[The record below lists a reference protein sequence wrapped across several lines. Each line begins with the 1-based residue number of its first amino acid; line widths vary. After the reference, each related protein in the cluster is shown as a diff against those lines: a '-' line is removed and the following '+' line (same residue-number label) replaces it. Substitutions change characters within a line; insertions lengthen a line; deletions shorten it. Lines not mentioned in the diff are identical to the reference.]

1 MAGGSEI
8 SANTTEPMAP
18 PARVPQKS
26 SSGFRP
32 DIEGMR
38 GIAVLLVVLYHCG
51 IPGFDGGFIGVDVF
65 FALSGYLITGLIL
78 NEIART
84 GKLSFRNFYAR
95 RARRLLPAAGLVIL
109 TTLLL
114 GLLVYSP
121 LELAGF
127 AKWAAYTSL
136 YFSNYMFVRDASNY
150 FASDV
155 ATNPF
160 LHTWSLAIEEQF
172 YLLWPALIATAL
184 LLMKSRRRLAVLLT
198 LISAI
203 SLALCIWLTHY
214 RQPWAFFSLPPRAW
228 EFGLG
233 GLACMLPAEK
243 LGLRAGRTKL
253 LGWAGLIAVL
263 TGGCLYS
270 PQTRFPGI
278 AAFLPVAGTLAT
290 LISGTMISGTSIS
303 GTSGGRSAL
312 AVLLGSRILQYFG
325 RLSYSWYLWHWPI
338 LLMASVRFPDLTWR
352 GKLIA
357 AAVALL
363 LAQITFL
370 VLEKPVRLSPF
381 LIARPALSLGLVLLT
396 AATGIIGARVVE
408 ANARHTLAAGAQAR
422 FWAAAHD
429 SRPLFE
435 GNCLARAGVA
445 DVLQCDYGDR
455 QSAAAVVLFGDSHA
469 EHWFPAVELIANQKH
484 LHLFTLLKASCPAAR
499 VQVYSVN
506 LKRQDV
512 ECSAWREAALQRIL
526 QLRPSLV
533 ILSETDSFVASPAH
547 PTRPERPLVPA
558 EQWEEGLRSTVSYLD
573 SHGVR
578 TLVIADIPRAGFD
591 VPICLSR
598 AAAHRWATQDCEP
611 TRQAALNEDARQA
624 ESAALRGLKNAR
636 LVDFSDELCTGSFC
650 QSVIGGEVVFRDS
663 NHLTS
668 SFARRLAP
676 FLEREMDSL
685 VGARNGIDQPLIARS
700 PP

>member
-1 MAGGSEI
+1 MARGSDI
-8 SANTTEPMAP
+8 SGHTGESMTP
-18 PARVPQKS
+18 PTRVPRKP

-38 GIAVLLVVLYHCG
+38 GIAVLLVVMYHCG

-84 GKLSFRNFYAR
+84 GKVSFRNFYAR

-109 TTLLL
+109 STLLL

-127 AKWAAYTSL
+127 AKWASYTSL
-136 YFSNYMFVRDASNY
+136 YVSNYMFVRDSSNY

-172 YLLWPALIATAL
+172 YLLWPALIVTAL
-184 LLMKSRRRLAVLLT
+184 LIMKSRRRLAVLLT
-198 LISAI
+198 LISTA
-203 SLALCIWLTHY
+203 SLALCIWLTHH

-233 GLACMLPAEK
+233 GLACMLPAQR
-243 LGLRAGRTKL
+243 LGLHPRWTKL

-263 TGGCLYS
+263 AGGYFYS

-278 AAFLPVAGTLAT
+278 AALLPVAGTLAT
-290 LISGTMISGTSIS
+290 LISGTFIPVTSSSGTA
-303 GTSGGRSAL
+303 GGSSAL
-312 AVLLGSRILQYFG
+312 AALLGSRVLQYLG

-338 LLMASVRFPDLTWR
+338 LLMASVRFPDITWR

-357 AAVALL
+357 GAVALL

-381 LIARPALSLGLVLLT
+381 LVARPVLSLGLVLLT
-396 AATGIIGARVVE
+396 AVTGITAARMVE
-408 ANARHTLAAGAQAR
+408 ANARRALAAGEQAR
-422 FWAAAHD
+422 FWAAAND

-445 DVLQCDYGDR
+445 DLLQCDYGDR
-455 QSAAAVVLFGDSHA
+455 QSPTAVVLFGDSHA
-469 EHWFPAVELIANQKH
+469 EHLVSGDGAHCESEALALIYPAQGFLPGRA
-484 LHLFTLLKASCPAAR
+484 
-499 VQVYSVN
+499 
-506 LKRQDV
+506 
-512 ECSAWREAALQRIL
+512 
-526 QLRPSLV
+526 
-533 ILSETDSFVASPAH
+533 
-547 PTRPERPLVPA
+547 
-558 EQWEEGLRSTVSYLD
+558 
-573 SHGVR
+573 
-578 TLVIADIPRAGFD
+578 RAG
-591 VPICLSR
+591 L
-598 AAAHRWATQDCEP
+598 QCELE
-611 TRQAALNEDARQA
+611 T
-624 ESAALRGLKNAR
+624 SGRGM
-636 LVDFSDELCTGSFC
+636 F
-650 QSVIGGEVVFRDS
+650 VV
-663 NHLTS
+663 
-668 SFARRLAP
+668 A
-676 FLEREMDSL
+676 
-685 VGARNGIDQPLIARS
+685 
-700 PP
+700 

>member
-1 MAGGSEI
+1 MFRR
-8 SANTTEPMAP
+8 NL
-18 PARVPQKS
+18 RVAFDPTSKACGES
-26 SSGFRP
+26 RCCWSCC
-32 DIEGMR
+32 I
-38 GIAVLLVVLYHCG
+38 HCG

-198 LISAI
+198 LISAV

-352 GKLIA
+352 GKLMA

-370 VLEKPVRLSPF
+370 VLEKPVRISPF
-381 LIARPALSLGLVLLT
+381 LIARPVLSLGLVLLT

-422 FWAAAHD
+422 FWAAANE

-435 GNCLARAGVA
+435 GHCLG
-445 DVLQCDYGDR
+445 L
-455 QSAAAVVLFGDSHA
+455 
-469 EHWFPAVELIANQKH
+469 PALRT
-484 LHLFTLLKASCPAAR
+484 F
-499 VQVYSVN
+499 
-506 LKRQDV
+506 
-512 ECSAWREAALQRIL
+512 CSANTAIVNPLPRLYCSA
-526 QLRPSLV
+526 
-533 ILSETDSFVASPAH
+533 
-547 PTRPERPLVPA
+547 TRTRNI
-558 EQWEEGLRSTVSYLD
+558 G
-573 SHGVR
+573 
-578 TLVIADIPRAGFD
+578 
-591 VPICLSR
+591 SR
-598 AAAHRWATQDCEP
+598 Q
-611 TRQAALNEDARQA
+611 
-624 ESAALRGLKNAR
+624 
-636 LVDFSDELCTGSFC
+636 
-650 QSVIGGEVVFRDS
+650 
-663 NHLTS
+663 
-668 SFARRLAP
+668 
-676 FLEREMDSL
+676 
-685 VGARNGIDQPLIARS
+685 
-700 PP
+700 